1 MQTKTQAVTS
11 DAFAFPLPAWCDAD
25 QAKQAGDEQPDRSG
39 NRNGDVGARPGPNE
53 NTTLEITNDQSRWL
67 AAGST
72 QFQAYDL
79 S

>member
-11 DAFAFPLPAWCDAD
+11 DAFAFPCPRRAMPIKPSKPETNSQTA
-25 QAKQAGDEQPDRSG
+25 AGIGTATLVP
-39 NRNGDVGARPGPNE
+39 VPVPNE

-72 QFQAYDL
+72 QFQA
-79 S
+79 